1 MYLEIRNTEVLPT
14 IMYRNNMYDER
25 RNNFLS
31 WYGSNAGHVIFCIYK
46 KKQINIVEGF
56 YHSNIFAYNI
66 QT

>member
-46 KKQINIVEGF
+46 KKNK
-56 YHSNIFAYNI
+56 
-66 QT
+66 